1 MSELFKYGE
10 YSTKQG
16 NIQATKFHSHWKI
29 NSNLNYRSKY
39 ESDRN
44 KLGEG
49 GFGFVHKV
57 TEKSTGRVFAAKF
70 IKDKKKGKEEACF
83 LAKLQNDNILRY
95 YNEK

>member
-10 YSTKQG
+10 YFTKQG
-16 NIQATKFHSHWKI
+16 NIQAKYKKQQI
-29 NSNLNYRSKY
+29 IPKKNSYLNCRSKY

-57 TEKSTGRVFAAKF
+57 IEKSTGRVFAAKF
-70 IKDKKKGKEEACF
+70 IKDKKKGRVEACF
-83 LAKLQNDNILRY
+83 LAELKNDNILR
-95 YNEK
+95 